1 MQSLVESASPAR
13 VAGVLGIVGHLA
25 AAMIVYI
32 VLPGLVVP
40 FPALYAFYAAWVM
53 ILSASIWSLRSHP
66 WRSFIIPLVGLALAV
81 GARLLGERFL
91 GWTG

>member
-40 FPALYAFYAAWVM
+40 FPALYAFYAGMGDHPQCLDLVAAQSPVAQ
-53 ILSASIWSLRSHP
+53 LYHSARRPGVSRRRAAS
-66 WRSFIIPLVGLALAV
+66 G
-81 GARLLGERFL
+81 
-91 GWTG
+91 